1 MCGIAGLILHRQ
13 DFDWRGALEFF
24 SQGLAHRG
32 PDDVGFLLSN
42 GTDTVKSRKI
52 VPIGGIRV
60 GLVHRR
66 LSIIDLSDM
75 GWQPMATPDERYYI
89 VFNGEIY
96 NYLELRADLKNRG
109 HIFRGT
115 SDTEVLLAAWAEW
128 GPSCLYRLVG
138 MFAFA
143 VLDIRDDVLYLVRD
157 FFGIKPLY
165 FAHFR
170 GGLAFASEIPPLLN
184 LPGVSRRVNPA
195 RLYRYLCFGLTDD
208 GDETIFAD
216 ISQVPAGHYLEV
228 RLADPEQTKL
238 KCYWRFDYQGQ
249 TDLSFK
255 EAAARFRE
263 LFLESVRLH
272 LRSDVSIGIALSG
285 GIDSSSIAAA
295 VRYLEP
301 DIDLHAFSFVVKDD
315 AISEERYL
323 EIAARSTGA
332 FVHTVQVAPEELIVD
347 LDHLIRAQGEPFGST
362 SIYAQY
368 RVFRLAHEMGIKVM
382 LSGQGADE
390 LLAGYISYGG
400 DRVASLV
407 TAGKWG
413 EDLNLL
419 WGLSRLPGRERT
431 WMWAVAALLPADL
444 YPMARKI
451 VGKSLTPY
459 WLNRTWFAERGV
471 DPQPPSRLPA
481 WSKDLLRRRLLET
494 LTETSLPMLL
504 RYEDRNSMVYSVES
518 RVPFLTP
525 DLVNFAFHLPEEYLI
540 SKNGV
545 SKSVFRAAM
554 QGLVPDIILNRR
566 DKIGFAT
573 PEKRW
578 LQALNLWV
586 EQEIGGQALNQIPV
600 LRSEAVLQELRS
612 ALRGKRHFDSQIWRW
627 INLIAWTRIF
637 EAEYS

>member
-1 MCGIAGLILHRQ
+1 
-13 DFDWRGALEFF
+13 
-24 SQGLAHRG
+24 
-32 PDDVGFLLSN
+32 
-42 GTDTVKSRKI
+42 
-52 VPIGGIRV
+52 
-60 GLVHRR
+60 
-66 LSIIDLSDM
+66 
-75 GWQPMATPDERYYI
+75 
-89 VFNGEIY
+89 
-96 NYLELRADLKNRG
+96 
-109 HIFRGT
+109 
-115 SDTEVLLAAWAEW
+115 
-128 GPSCLYRLVG
+128 
-138 MFAFA
+138 
-143 VLDIRDDVLYLVRD
+143 
-157 FFGIKPLY
+157 
-165 FAHFR
+165 
-170 GGLAFASEIPPLLN
+170 
-184 LPGVSRRVNPA
+184 
-195 RLYRYLCFGLTDD
+195 
-208 GDETIFAD
+208 
-216 ISQVPAGHYLEV
+216 
-228 RLADPEQTKL
+228 
-238 KCYWRFDYQGQ
+238 
-249 TDLSFK
+249 
-255 EAAARFRE
+255 
-263 LFLESVRLH
+263 
-272 LRSDVSIGIALSG
+272 
-285 GIDSSSIAAA
+285 
-295 VRYLEP
+295 
-301 DIDLHAFSFVVKDD
+301 
-315 AISEERYL
+315 
-323 EIAARSTGA
+323 
-332 FVHTVQVAPEELIVD
+332 
-347 LDHLIRAQGEPFGST
+347 
-362 SIYAQY
+362 
-368 RVFRLAHEMGIKVM
+368 MGIKVM

-413 EDLNLL
+413 EALNLL

-586 EQEIGGQALNQIPV
+586 EQEIGVKP
-600 LRSEAVLQELRS
+600 
-612 ALRGKRHFDSQIWRW
+612 
-627 INLIAWTRIF
+627 
-637 EAEYS
+637 